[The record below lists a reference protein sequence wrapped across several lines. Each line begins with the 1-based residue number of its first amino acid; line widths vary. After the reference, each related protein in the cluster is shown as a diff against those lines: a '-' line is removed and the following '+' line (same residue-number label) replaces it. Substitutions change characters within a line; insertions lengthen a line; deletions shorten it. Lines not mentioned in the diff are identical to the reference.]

1 MIRRP
6 PRSTRTDTL
15 FPYTTRFRSGWFS
28 ALRARPGLRPPV
40 LRPFPDIAD
49 HVEEAEAVGREMAD
63 RRRAVPAVEALIGEG
78 EQPLQVIRQHRPA
91 GGQFVAPGIVGAIE
105 AAARGIFPFGLGR
118 QRLSGPGGIGLG
130 IGIGDMDDR
139 MR

>member
-15 FPYTTRFRSGWFS
+15 FPYTTLFRS
-28 ALRARPGLRPPV
+28 PGR
-40 LRPFPDIAD
+40 
-49 HVEEAEAVGREMAD
+49 
-63 RRRAVPAVEALIGEG
+63 
-78 EQPLQVIRQHRPA
+78 
-91 GGQFVAPGIVGAIE
+91 VGAIE

-118 QRLSGPGGIGLG
+118 QRLAGPGGIGLG

-139 MR
+139 MILQFRDRTVRAERMAPVRPAFAMPPLAGIAEVHGSRRLAEHHRPGAVPAGPQTGIDTTGHASS